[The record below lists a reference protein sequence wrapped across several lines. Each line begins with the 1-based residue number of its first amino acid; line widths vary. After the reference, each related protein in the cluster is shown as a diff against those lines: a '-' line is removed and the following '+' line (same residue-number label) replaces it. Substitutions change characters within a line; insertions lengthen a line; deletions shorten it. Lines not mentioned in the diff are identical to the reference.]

1 VKSQGAVGRKKADCA
16 IVSKGRTY
24 LLWVL
29 ESTMSRNS
37 WLVGTAGMSFHW
49 VFILATAVCGCRVK
63 PSALPESLQGKK
75 VDGAIDTVWGE
86 NTRILRLQCW
96 HSAALANQS
105 GHLHPSHHP
114 WTHLNIVV
122 PPHTR
127 ENLNS
132 FADYTK
138 IK

>member
-1 VKSQGAVGRKKADCA
+1 MCDMQCAALVESQSAVGRKKAHCA
-16 IVSKGRTY
+16 IVSKERTY

-86 NTRILRLQCW
+86 NTR
-96 HSAALANQS
+96 
-105 GHLHPSHHP
+105 
-114 WTHLNIVV
+114 VV
-122 PPHTR
+122 R
-127 ENLNS
+127 S
-132 FADYTK
+132 R
-138 IK
+138 